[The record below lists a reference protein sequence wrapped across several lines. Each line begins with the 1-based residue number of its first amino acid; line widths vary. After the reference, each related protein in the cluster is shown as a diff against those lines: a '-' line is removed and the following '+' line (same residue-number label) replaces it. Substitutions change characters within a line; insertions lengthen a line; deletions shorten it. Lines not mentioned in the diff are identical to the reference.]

1 MLCNRRAW
9 LPAEGNGARK
19 ECERRLV
26 HSKRRPQTYLIE
38 RPDSDGNFDRLA
50 IGHVDERRL
59 PNALNSRI
67 CHLQAKT
74 RITEQ
79 NRKWSSMSLAGVR
92 HGARASHLHQHLKAC
107 ADDCRRLFSGSRLLQ
122 APLHE
127 RGERALNRCWGLP
140 CRPHACQ
147 GLQNEVHANTCKKNH
162 AARAHLLLGRY
173 LTLFVLKASFVSRLP
188 KR

>member
-1 MLCNRRAW
+1 MRALQAMLCNRRAW

-79 NRKWSSMSLAGVR
+79 YRKWSSMSLAVVR
-92 HGARASHLHQHLKAC
+92 RGARTSHQHQHLKAC
-107 ADDCRRLFSGSRLLQ
+107 VDDCHRLFSGSRLLQ
-122 APLHE
+122 VPLQE
-127 RGERALNRCWGLP
+127 RGE
-140 CRPHACQ
+140 
-147 GLQNEVHANTCKKNH
+147 
-162 AARAHLLLGRY
+162 
-173 LTLFVLKASFVSRLP
+173 
-188 KR
+188 